1 MLLSTLSL
9 VACLFL
15 STGRISGGR
24 VIVSIDALSY
34 LPLFVLGALTAVLT
48 FMDIFLFSKRAL
60 QMRIMSFTLILI
72 LGWYILYG
80 FQIYSILSG
89 TEGMS
94 YHPEIGAALPFAAL
108 VFNYLAFRGILKD
121 EMLVRSLDRLR

>member
-1 MLLSTLSL
+1 MLLSCITT

-15 STGRISGGR
+15 SLGRISGEGLL
-24 VIVSIDALSY
+24 VSFDAMSY
-34 LPLFVLGALTAVLT
+34 LPLLVLPIIIAVLT
-48 FMDIFLFSKRAL
+48 FLDIFLFTRRAL

-80 FQIYSILSG
+80 VEVYTLLS
-89 TEGMS
+89 EGENLS
-94 YHPEIGAALPFAAL
+94 YRPETGAAFPFISL
-108 VFNYLAFRGILKD
+108 VLNYLAFRSILKD